1 MNLYPSE
8 IISVLDG
15 VVCASIMLA
24 VLFHK
29 RPENCQ
35 FNRLL
40 ATAAIFILIGC
51 FSEVLETIEGEKKC
65 WSSLLFHCGIL
76 ITVIYSSGS
85 LGSGFRNLVRM
96 SSKPSKELL

>member
-1 MNLYPSE
+1 MNLPSSE
-8 IISVLDG
+8 IISILDG
-15 VVCASIMLA
+15 LVCAAIMAA
-24 VLFHK
+24 VLLH
-29 RPENCQ
+29 RRTENCQ

-51 FSEVLETIEGEKKC
+51 FSEILETLDGQKKC
-65 WSSLLFHCGIL
+65 WSSLLFHSGIL
-76 ITVIYSSGS
+76 ITVLYSSGS